1 MHSGCAFAY
10 PLMRLLLLSA
20 SRPVAAQDDPDK
32 PVKLV
37 VPSAAGGPADALGR
51 ILGDAL
57 RQRWGR
63 PILIENPRWC

>member
-1 MHSGCAFAY
+1 MHSGRAFAY

-37 VPSAAGGPADALGR
+37 VPSAAGGPADALGASSATR
-51 ILGDAL
+51 
-57 RQRWGR
+57 
-63 PILIENPRWC
+63 